1 MDDLIYSLA
10 EEKGL
15 SDIHFQTDFPIAIR
29 INGQI
34 VKKEQIN
41 ISKTQISKFI
51 SDHIKGHNLENLK
64 KEKSIDLAIQ
74 IKDLRFRANVFEGM
88 NGKNIVLR
96 KIDTQIPNYQDLNF
110 PSVVD
115 DIIMKHNGLILVT
128 GPTGCGKSTSLA
140 AMINRINESR
150 KANIITIEDP
160 IEYIHKPINSIISQ
174 REIGTHTTSFS
185 SALRASLR
193 EDPDVI
199 LVGELRD
206 LETISLALTAAETG
220 HLVFGTLHTN
230 GAPNAI
236 HRIVDV
242 FPPEQQ
248 SQIRSQ
254 IATCIKLV
262 MTQRLIK
269 KADETGRVAAFEIMV
284 SNIAIQNLIRE
295 NKIFQI
301 PSIMQTSVAD
311 GMIQMEKSIEQLLSS
326 GLINYEDAQN

>member
-1 MDDLIYSLA
+1 MDDLIYTLA
-10 EEKGL
+10 QEKGL
-15 SDIHFQTDFPIAIR
+15 SDIHFQTDLPIALR
-29 INGQI
+29 IYGEI
-34 VKKEQIN
+34 IKKEDTK
-41 ISKTQISKFI
+41 ISKNQISKFI
-51 SDHIKGHNLENLK
+51 SDHIKNHNLENLK

-74 IKDLRFRANVFEGM
+74 IKDMRFRANIFEGM

-96 KIDTQIPNYQDLNF
+96 KIDTQIPNYQEMNF

-115 DIIMKHNGLILVT
+115 DIIMKRSGLILVT

-140 AMINRINESR
+140 AMINKINES
-150 KANIITIEDP
+150 KQANIITIEDP
-160 IEYIHKPINSIISQ
+160 IEYIHQPIKSIISQ
-174 REIGTHTTSFS
+174 REIGEHATSFS

-220 HLVFGTLHTN
+220 HLVLGTLHTN
-230 GAPNAI
+230 GAPNTI

-242 FPPEQQ
+242 FPSAQQ
-248 SQIRSQ
+248 AQIRSQ

-269 KADETGRVAAFEIMV
+269 KADDSGRVPAFEIMV

-301 PSIMQTSVAD
+301 PSVMQTSVAD
-311 GMIQMEKSIEQLLSS
+311 GMMQMEKSIEQLLSS
-326 GLINYEDAQN
+326 GLINYEDAQD

>member
-1 MDDLIYSLA
+1 MDDLIYTLA
-10 EEKGL
+10 KEKGL
-15 SDIHFQTDFPIAIR
+15 SDIHFQTNLPIALR
-29 INGQI
+29 IHGEI
-34 VKKEQIN
+34 IKKEDTN

-51 SDHIKGHNLENLK
+51 SDHIKNHNLENLK

-74 IKDLRFRANVFEGM
+74 IKDLRFRANIFEGM

-96 KIDTQIPNYQDLNF
+96 KIDTQIPNYQDMNF

-115 DIIMKHNGLILVT
+115 DIIMKRSGLILVT

-140 AMINRINESR
+140 AMINRINES
-150 KANIITIEDP
+150 KQANIITIEDP
-160 IEYIHKPINSIISQ
+160 IEYIHQPINSIISQ
-174 REIGTHTTSFS
+174 REIGEHATSFS

-220 HLVFGTLHTN
+220 HLVLGTLHTN
-230 GAPNAI
+230 GAPNTI
-236 HRIVDV
+236 NRIVDV
-242 FPPEQQ
+242 FPSAQQ
-248 SQIRSQ
+248 AQIRSQ

-269 KADETGRVAAFEIMV
+269 KADGSGRVPAFEIMV

-301 PSIMQTSVAD
+301 PSVMQTSVAD
-311 GMIQMEKSIEQLLSS
+311 GMMQMEKSIEQLLSS
-326 GLINYEDAQN
+326 GLINYEDAQD